1 MPSQREKEGG
11 TIASNR
17 LDFQIDQALVFALEL
32 FDNSNYLIVID
43 YEDDLTIYN
52 DESCREVRFYQVK
65 TNEDEIAL
73 SEAITQGWID
83 KLYAHI
89 SDKETSVTPNAE
101 VKEVSLLTNCSLRY
115 GKNKH
120 LSYDLTPFGDIKD
133 STIISRIRETI
144 AKKCNTSPENI
155 DLSLFTHRKS
165 RLTLKDHK
173 KYSCAALST
182 FLQKRFSCINVSVVE
197 STHLKLRDL
206 LTERQNYEKNATEI
220 DFEYLRKHK
229 TFTKDNLICIIR
241 DAILVLPPN
250 MSDIERY
257 IPVDFN
263 NDWKAACYEVVKDF
277 QDNNKSFNHLAK
289 QVYILS
295 LKSRKETASL
305 WEETQIISSEITNN
319 SSLAKQIPCSSK
331 HYLEVLI
338 LAILHNKNIIKD
350 EPSLI

>member
-1 MPSQREKEGG
+1 MPSEREKGGG

-32 FDNSNYLIVID
+32 YESDNYLIVID

-52 DESCREVRFYQVK
+52 DELCGEVRFYQVK
-65 TNEDEIAL
+65 TNEDEMLL
-73 SEAITQGWID
+73 SEAISQGWIA

-101 VKEVSLLTNCSLRY
+101 VKEVSLLTNCSLKY

-120 LSYDLTPFGDIKD
+120 LSYDQTQFLDIED
-133 STIISRIRETI
+133 STVI
-144 AKKCNTSPENI
+144 AKIRNEIAQKCKTSPEKV
-155 DLSLFTHRKS
+155 DLSLLTHRKS
-165 RLTLKDHK
+165 RLTLKDHE
-173 KYSCAALST
+173 KYSRVALSS
-182 FLQKRFSCINVSVVE
+182 FLQRRFSCINVSVVE
-197 STHLKLRDL
+197 SAHHKLRDL
-206 LTERQNYEKNATEI
+206 LTERQNYEKNATRI

-229 TFTKDNLICIIR
+229 IFSKENLKSVIR

-257 IPVDFN
+257 VPSDFN

-277 QDNNKSFNHLAK
+277 QDNSKSFNNLAK

-295 LKSRKETASL
+295 LNHTTKATSL
-305 WEETQIISSEITNN
+305 WEETQIIASEIRADER
-319 SSLAKQIPCSSK
+319 LLKQIPCSSQY
-331 HYLEVLI
+331 YLEVLI
-338 LAILHNKNIIKD
+338 LAILHNKNTI
-350 EPSLI
+350 ENESSLF